1 MKKLILIVAI
11 MVTNSLFS
19 QSSSNNAKRDSEIM
33 SPFNS
38 YYDNNIAFKNSRA
51 NLEISQYYYDIK
63 KYIKSKKQEL
73 SSENFKNL
81 MSQNEKDFTKINNAV
96 NEMSAVLFLEKYK
109 EELENYKKKI
119 FNQVDV
125 LAKN

>member
-1 MKKLILIVAI
+1 

-96 NEMSAVLFLEKYK
+96 NEMSAGLFLEKYK

-119 FNQVDV
+119 FSQVDL

>member
-96 NEMSAVLFLEKYK
+96 NEMSAGLFLEKYK

-119 FNQVDV
+119 FSQVDL